1 RGDPPPVPRI
11 RPAASRARR
20 RAARRRRRRDV
31 SPGAGGS
38 QRPAPARR
46 RRRAARRPRLRA
58 ARDEGPPGRRRRPR
72 ASGVAG
78 PDPPR
83 GLRRPRHSRARRAR
97 GDPPRRTRAP
107 RDGRGLRPRPPG
119 GDGRPRRRALRAA
132 GVRRD
137 VARAVRVPRGRAAAR
152 RRAHRGRARGA
163 GRRRARAPRAGRRR
177 GRAGRGPRAPAR
189 QRRAPCATR
198 SGRARAGAG
207 ALLRCAAGRG
217 ARNPLRAPPRGMKV
231 SVLAFDLSDN
241 ATGRADLLAR
251 LLAPRYEVEVVG
263 PRFGDAV
270 WRPARDGAVRY
281 RALPAARWPRF
292 DRAAA
297 RARLGVG
304 DARVVM
310 FLGTPRGHK
319 GVEDLVEATAGLD
332 AARLV
337 LVGANADRAAAR
349 RWAARG
355 HVKVVGEIP
364 FDDVPRYL
372 VAADVVA
379 VPQRATTDT
388 LGQVPAKLFDAM
400 ALGRPIVS
408 TAVSMIP
415 EILEG
420 CGVLVRPGDTTAL

>member
-1 RGDPPPVPRI
+1 MPSRGW
-11 RPAASRARR
+11 
-20 RAARRRRRRDV
+20 
-31 SPGAGGS
+31 
-38 QRPAPARR
+38 
-46 RRRAARRPRLRA
+46 
-58 ARDEGPPGRRRRPR
+58 
-72 ASGVAG
+72 
-78 PDPPR
+78 PPR
-83 GLRRPRHSRARRAR
+83 GARRTWSSSDAAATRRPCSPRIALRVAR
-97 GDPPRRTRAP
+97 GVK
-107 RDGRGLRPRPPG
+107 G
-119 GDGRPRRRALRAA
+119 
-132 GVRRD
+132 
-137 VARAVRVPRGRAAAR
+137 
-152 RRAHRGRARGA
+152 
-163 GRRRARAPRAGRRR
+163 
-177 GRAGRGPRAPAR
+177 
-189 QRRAPCATR
+189 
-198 SGRARAGAG
+198 
-207 ALLRCAAGRG
+207 
-217 ARNPLRAPPRGMKV
+217 
-231 SVLAFDLSDN
+231 SVLGFDLSDN

-263 PRFGDAV
+263 PRFGDDV
-270 WRPARDGAVRY
+270 WRPARDGAIRY
-281 RALPAARWPRF
+281 RALPGARWPRFGATLPALARLADGDVLLASKPRPTSFGVGLLARRRRRRPLILDIDDWELGFFYHGGFWGRVGRLLNLSNPNGLTWTWLAERLVSRADALTVASRFLADRFGGLLAPHVRATEAWTPERF

-332 AARLV
+332 GARLV
-337 LVGANADRAAAR
+337 LVGANADSAAAR

-420 CGVLVRPGDTTAL
+420 CGIVVEPGDGSALAGAIKHLLDHADEAATLGRRARARCEVRYSFRVARSILFPLLDQLKSPS